1 MAIEK
6 VDIPFKHGDVHF
18 FFCMFT
24 RGQDVSQKLG
34 ISWGYEWD
42 IDNMY
47 VVCIYIYIYMGVS
60 INGGIQNGWF
70 IGENPTK
77 MDDLGVPLFQENTI
91 YCIYTCIILV
101 YLFVF

>member
-6 VDIPFKHGDVHF
+6 VDIPFKHGDVQF
-18 FFCMFT
+18 FLYVYQ
-24 RGQDVSQKLG
+24 RARRVSKLG

-47 VVCIYIYIYMGVS
+47 VVCIYIYMGVS

-101 YLFVF
+101 YLFFLIYS